1 MKSKQWKKIGILML
15 FLAVAAFALSG
26 CSSGSDG
33 ATGAT
38 GATGTTGATGA
49 AGPAGPVAG
58 TNASAMTVAEVG
70 TLLGSSTATIDS
82 VTIASAPVVK
92 FTVKDAHGN
101 GITGLNIRN
110 TSTPPGL
117 RHIRFIIAKLV
128 PGTDGSPSKWVNYI
142 VTTPGN
148 PAATPPVLPVAAAP
162 TADSQ
167 GTLVDNG
174 GGSYTYT
181 FWRDLAKIKDT
192 AGVTDVTYDPTLTH
206 RLVLTLTHN
215 DAPEKFPLTVNKVF
229 DFTIDP
235 TTKAA
240 IPVTATSTRR
250 DITTTEK
257 CNSCHSDI
265 SKMFGHGYLYND
277 GGHFDTRP
285 DVRNCIMCHSD
296 QQRIGVTAAQI
307 VTSVNGSFPAL
318 TATQLLSANRRTQQP
333 RIGDG
338 EVMLDMPIM
347 IHKLHMGERLTKKW
361 SYFDGVNFNNKVYTQ
376 DITNCRKCHSGDTA
390 AELAAA
396 PQGNNWKDKPSRLA
410 CGSCHDGINWT
421 TGGGTTVSGATTGHV
436 GGRATSDALCY
447 VCHDAVSIDTLY
459 HVTIN
464 ATPNNPSVPA
474 GATNFTYD
482 ISSVTVGTGADL
494 NKPIVKFRIMAVTP
508 PATTATPITFVKS
521 TGTGGVNPLAGFTG
535 APSFLVA
542 YAKTQDGITAP
553 ADFNNLG
560 NGVLGAQPVSVSI
573 AKLCDTS
580 VTATATVG
588 SQGSMTG
595 PDASGYYTATLTGPT
610 TTIMESTYIYQIPDK
625 SVKATAATSTTPGT
639 VVVDT
644 NSTTYN
650 AAKAPAVGSI
660 ALPAMPAN
668 PALFPAGANL
678 RTVALQGY
686 FTQVTPALARH
697 ATMVMKAVG
706 ETSATVRGEARRLV
720 VDSAKCAQC
729 HEYFEGHGG
738 NRNYNMDGC
747 TVCHNPNLSS
757 SGTIINDPTA
767 PEATQNMKDMIHSI
781 HAGMANGTTRPGRTN
796 AYKHTRSKSG
806 INSYY
811 DWSDVIYPTMTFRC
825 ETCHKPGTYAAVPAG
840 ALPTVDVTPATTSVF
855 AARTTLPNATDIVI
869 SPYSAACVA
878 CHDDS
883 AAKAH
888 MTANGGFYGARSGF
902 TAGTEQCAICHGAG
916 RSADAAEV
924 HTSLIPGN

>member
-1 MKSKQWKKIGILML
+1 MKSKQWKKIGILIA
-15 FLAVAAFALSG
+15 FLAIAAFALSG

-33 ATGAT
+33 STGAT
-38 GATGTTGATGA
+38 GATGVTGP
-49 AGPAGPVAG
+49 AGPAGPAAG
-58 TNASAMTVAEVG
+58 TDASKMTVAEVG

-117 RHIRFIIAKLV
+117 KHIRFIIAKLV

-142 VTTPGN
+142 VTT
-148 PAATPPVLPVAAAP
+148 AATPPVATAP

-181 FWRDLAKIKDT
+181 FYRDIAKIKDT

-206 RLVLTLTHN
+206 RLVLTLTHA
-215 DAPEKFPLTVNKVF
+215 DAPEKFPLTVNKIF

-257 CNSCHSDI
+257 CNSCHSNI

-285 DVRNCIMCHSD
+285 DVRNCIMCHND
-296 QQRIGVTAAQI
+296 QQRIGVTSAQI

-318 TATQLLSANRRTQQP
+318 TATQLLSANRRTLQP

-338 EVMLDMPIM
+338 EVVLDMPIM

-361 SYFDGVNFNNKVYTQ
+361 SYFDGVNFNDKVYTQ
-376 DITNCRKCHSGDTA
+376 DVTNCRKCHSGDTA

-436 GGRATSDALCY
+436 GGRATSDALCT

-464 ATPNNPSVPA
+464 ATPNNPNVPA
-474 GATNFTYD
+474 GAANFTYE
-482 ISSVTVGTGADL
+482 ISSVTVSAS
-494 NKPIVKFRIMAVTP
+494 NEPVVKFRIMKVTP
-508 PATTATPITFVKS
+508 PATTATPVTFVQS
-521 TGTGGVNPLAGFTG
+521 VGGTAPLTGFTG

-542 YAKTQDGITAP
+542 YAMPQDGIASP
-553 ADFNNLG
+553 ADFNNRG

-588 SQGSMTG
+588 TQGSMTG

-610 TTIMESTYIYQIPDK
+610 TPILASFYGPAPAVT
-625 SVKATAATSTTPGT
+625 ATAT
-639 VVVDT
+639 VVGNVVVT
-644 NSTTYN
+644 
-650 AAKAPAVGSI
+650 AKAPAGMK

-668 PALFPAGANL
+668 PARFPAGAKL

-697 ATMVMKAVG
+697 AVMVTASV
-706 ETSATVRGEARRLV
+706 TGEARRLV

-757 SGTIINDPTA
+757 SGTIINDPTT
-767 PEATQNMKDMIHSI
+767 PEANQNLKDMIHSI
-781 HAGMANGTTRPGRTN
+781 HAGMANGTTRPGRTT
-796 AYKHTRSKSG
+796 AYMHTRSKSG
-806 INSYY
+806 SNTIY
-811 DWSDVIYPTMTFRC
+811 DWSGAVYPTMTFRC
-825 ETCHKPGTYAAVPAG
+825 ETCHKPGTYASVPAG
-840 ALPTVDVTPATTSVF
+840 ALATVDKTPANLTDVF
-855 AARTTLPNATDIVI
+855 DARLTVGTNPTDIVI
-869 SPYSAACVA
+869 SPYSAACVS

-888 MTANGGFYGARSGF
+888 ITANGGVVNKARSTF
-902 TAGTEQCAICHGAG
+902 TAGTEQCVICHGAG
-916 RSADAAEV
+916 RSAEATAV
-924 HTSLIPGN
+924 HADLVPGN